1 MYDYMMFWVARDLVK
16 LGYAL
21 AFISVLFAAIILFA
35 VIRSA
40 RQHYSAWR
48 MRSKRHP
55 EYVKMAREII
65 EKIEWET
72 EISAKAGI
80 THSYL
85 KARMTEG
92 RPAAYY
98 WLFDK
103 VIDDLYESKRIQAE
117 IDTSNDVC
125 VYFTQEALDRR
136 LGKIE
141 AEIEDRKANPQKY
154 PPRKRLVKKVRPLTP
169 RANRW

>member
-1 MYDYMMFWVARDLVK
+1 MFWVARDLVK

-21 AFISVLFAAIILFA
+21 AFLGILFAAIIFVA

-48 MRSKRHP
+48 MRNKRHP

-65 EKIEWET
+65 ASIEWET
-72 EISAKAGI
+72 EISHKAGI
-80 THSYL
+80 THAEL
-85 KARMTEG
+85 KRQLTEK
-92 RPAAYY
+92 RPLAYT

-103 VIDDLYESKRIQAE
+103 VIDDLYESKRIQAD

-136 LGKIE
+136 LGKVE

-154 PPRKRLVKKVRPLTP
+154 PPRKRLVKKTRPLTP
-169 RANRW
+169 RKNLW